1 MYKHNYTFIHE
12 ERGLGKRTTRSIR
25 AMQLESFKSES
36 MIDNFSEKR
45 SICCERA
52 TFYNGAIRPIHD
64 EGLYNFIFK
73 RGDIFNNF
81 CILTSLLYNVCIAVI
96 V

>member
-1 MYKHNYTFIHE
+1 MHSNVQAQLYLYNE

-45 SICCERA
+45 SIFCERA
-52 TFYNGAIRPIHD
+52 TFYNGAIRP
-64 EGLYNFIFK
+64 
-73 RGDIFNNF
+73 
-81 CILTSLLYNVCIAVI
+81 T
-96 V
+96 